1 MIKKGHGRKN
11 KYKRRNRMKKE
22 EEDGLKEAFFLCLR
36 LMFKIG
42 PCCKILY
49 KGFCRAGK
57 ESANDLIL
65 LDMTN

>member
-1 MIKKGHGRKN
+1 
-11 KYKRRNRMKKE
+11 MKKE